1 MSVWC
6 RFVAIR
12 CLRLALLLAGV
23 AVVAFALAKMSP
35 VDPVNAYLGPNIAK
49 VGPEQR
55 ALIAARWGL
64 DQPVTVQFL
73 HWISNLA
80 SGDFGW
86 SATYNAP
93 VAEVIGSRVA
103 ASAVLM
109 GLAWLFS
116 GIVGFALGVIAA
128 TFQGGWCDRIIRVYA
143 YVLAS
148 TPTFWI
154 AILLLMGFS
163 VALGW
168 TPVCCA
174 APIGLLPGEA
184 TLLQR
189 LHHLILPLVA
199 LSILGISQIALHTR
213 AKMIDILASD
223 FATYA
228 RAQGAGRLDVALRHG
243 ARNAALPA
251 ITVLFA
257 SLGELFGGSILAE
270 QVFAYPGLGSATIAA
285 GVRGDVP
292 LLLAIAMGTTLF
304 VSLGNTIA
312 DILYVVADPRI
323 DLASDAALREIG
335 P

>member
-116 GIVGFALGVIAA
+116 GIVGFALG
-128 TFQGGWCDRIIRVYA
+128 
-143 YVLAS
+143 
-148 TPTFWI
+148 
-154 AILLLMGFS
+154 
-163 VALGW
+163 
-168 TPVCCA
+168 
-174 APIGLLPGEA
+174 
-184 TLLQR
+184 
-189 LHHLILPLVA
+189 
-199 LSILGISQIALHTR
+199 
-213 AKMIDILASD
+213 
-223 FATYA
+223 
-228 RAQGAGRLDVALRHG
+228 
-243 ARNAALPA
+243 
-251 ITVLFA
+251 
-257 SLGELFGGSILAE
+257 
-270 QVFAYPGLGSATIAA
+270 
-285 GVRGDVP
+285 
-292 LLLAIAMGTTLF
+292 
-304 VSLGNTIA
+304 
-312 DILYVVADPRI
+312 
-323 DLASDAALREIG
+323 
-335 P
+335 

>member
-1 MSVWC
+1 
-6 RFVAIR
+6 
-12 CLRLALLLAGV
+12 
-23 AVVAFALAKMSP
+23 
-35 VDPVNAYLGPNIAK
+35 
-49 VGPEQR
+49 
-55 ALIAARWGL
+55 
-64 DQPVTVQFL
+64 
-73 HWISNLA
+73 
-80 SGDFGW
+80 
-86 SATYNAP
+86 
-93 VAEVIGSRVA
+93 
-103 ASAVLM
+103 
-109 GLAWLFS
+109 
-116 GIVGFALGVIAA
+116 
-128 TFQGGWCDRIIRVYA
+128 
-143 YVLAS
+143 VLAS

-184 TLLQR
+184 SLLQR

-228 RAQGAGRLDVALRHG
+228 GAQGAGRFDVALRHG

-270 QVFAYPGLGSATIAA
+270 QVFAYPGLGSATIEA

-292 LLLAIAMGTTLF
+292 LLLAIAMGTTAF

-312 DILYVVADPRI
+312 DVLYAVADPRI
-323 DLASDAALREIG
+323 DIGSDALREVA